1 MKKRHKT
8 SVASHIPLLPIA
20 KDIVHRYPDHP
31 LYVHSERVLL
41 LNSNQKMNAYLKE
54 IADLC
59 GITKHLTF
67 HIARHTYVTTV
78 TLGNGL
84 PIESV
89 SKMLFRADIRTT
101 QIGMTSG
108 FT

>member
-1 MKKRHKT
+1 L
-8 SVASHIPLLPIA
+8 AIA
-20 KDIVHRYPDHP
+20 NDIVHRYADHP
-31 LYVHSERVLL
+31 FCVQSERVFLIS
-41 LNSNQKMNAYLKE
+41 SNQKMIVHLKE

-67 HIARHTYVTTV
+67 HIAGHTYVTTV
-78 TLGNGL
+78 TLGNGIL
-84 PIESV
+84 IESV